1 MRIFGFEI
9 SRAKEATPVT
19 DMSWSTNGGW
29 YPVIREPFAGAWQR
43 NMELRPEL
51 LITYPPVFACVT
63 LRASDVAKCR
73 LRLMQVSDDDIWQE
87 VESPA
92 FSPVLRRPNRYQNR
106 IQFFQQWM
114 TCKDLFGNVYVLKQR
129 DARGVVVALYI
140 LDPRKCKVL
149 VAPDGAVYYQLGA
162 DNLTGIE
169 LDVTVPASE
178 IIHDMTTL
186 RYHPLCGIPPMAAAM
201 LSASQGR
208 SIQTSASS
216 FFDNG
221 ARPSG
226 VLSTTGTIN
235 EETAKRL
242 KEHWEAGYTGKN
254 AGRVAVL
261 GDGLKFEPITAK
273 ATDSQAV
280 EQLGLTGKMVCTAFN
295 VPAYMVGVADPP
307 PYNNIEA
314 LNQQY
319 YSQSLQKDFE
329 AIELLL
335 DEGLGL
341 TNVVGKRLRTEFD
354 IDDLLRMDSK
364 TMAEA
369 EKALAGIKS
378 PNEQRKRFNLKPLA
392 GGNSV
397 YLQEQNYSLEALA
410 KRDAQEDPFASKS
423 STAPPAPTA
432 APPSEED
439 EPDDDLDQAAKNQI
453 AVWSLKDALQGELQK
468 LAA

>member
-1 MRIFGFEI
+1 MRFLGLEI
-9 SRAKEATPVT
+9 SRAKAATPVT
-19 DMSWSTNGGW
+19 DTSWANTGPW

-51 LITYPPVFACVT
+51 LITYPPVFACIT

-73 LRLMQVSDDDIWQE
+73 LRLMQVDDDNIWTE

-114 TCKDLFGNVYVLKQR
+114 TCKDLYGNVYVLKQR

-140 LDPRKCKVL
+140 LDPRKVKTL
-149 VAPDGAVYYQLGA
+149 VAPDGEVYYQLGA

-169 LDVTVPASE
+169 LDTTVPASE

-226 VLSTTGTIN
+226 VLSATGTID
-235 EETAKRL
+235 EPTAKRL
-242 KEHWEAGYTGKN
+242 KEHWDSNYTGKN

-261 GDGLKFEPITAK
+261 GDGLKFEPMTAK
-273 ATDSQAV
+273 ATDSQTV

-295 VPAYMVGVADPP
+295 VPAYMIGVADPP

-329 AIELLL
+329 SIELLL

-341 TNVVGKRLRTEFD
+341 VNVSGRKLRTEFD

-364 TMAEA
+364 TMADA
-369 EKALAGIKS
+369 EKALAGIKA

-392 GGNSV
+392 GGDSV

-410 KRDAQEDPFASKS
+410 KRDAQEDPFAKVTSP
-423 STAPPAPTA
+423 PPAD
-432 APPSEED
+432 PSPSAD
-439 EPDDDLDQAAKNQI
+439 AKPDDELDQAAKNQI
-453 AVWSLKDALQGELQK
+453 AVWSLKDALEGELQK
-468 LAA
+468 MAA

>member
-1 MRIFGFEI
+1 MRILGFEI
-9 SRAKEATPVT
+9 SRSKSATPIT
-19 DMSWSTNGGW
+19 DMSWANSGPW

-51 LITYPPVFACVT
+51 LIAYPPVFACIT

-73 LRLMQVSDDDIWQE
+73 LRLMQVDSDDIWTE

-92 FSPVLRRPNRYQNR
+92 FSPVLRRPNRFQNR

-114 TCKDLFGNVYVLKQR
+114 TCKDIYGNVYVLKQR

-149 VAPDGAVYYQLGA
+149 VAPDGEVFYQLGA

-178 IIHDMTTL
+178 VIHDMTTL
-186 RYHPLCGIPPMAAAM
+186 RYHPLCGIPPMAAAL

-226 VLSTTGTIN
+226 VLSAAGAIDDA
-235 EETAKRL
+235 TAKRL
-242 KEHWEAGYTGKN
+242 KEHWESNYSGKN
-254 AGRVAVL
+254 AGRVAVV
-261 GDGLKFEPITAK
+261 GDGLKFEPMTAK
-273 ATDSQAV
+273 ATDSQMV

-295 VPAYMVGVADPP
+295 VPAYMIGVADPP

-329 AIELLL
+329 SIELLL

-341 TNVVGKRLRTEFD
+341 VNVSGRRLRTEFD

-369 EKALAGIKS
+369 EKALAGIKA

-392 GGNSV
+392 GGDSV

-410 KRDAQEDPFASKS
+410 KRDAQEDPFASSK
-423 STAPPAPTA
+423 APAPAPEA
-432 APPSEED
+432 AP
-439 EPDDDLDQAAKNQI
+439 EPDDEPVSDELDEAAKNQI
-453 AVWSLKDALQGELQK
+453 ARWSLKEYLDAELRK
-468 LAA
+468 MAA

>member
-1 MRIFGFEI
+1 M
-9 SRAKEATPVT
+9 SRGRDWTSLT
-19 DMSWSTNGGW
+19 
-29 YPVIREPFAGAWQR
+29 IREPFTGAWQR

-51 LITYPPVFACVT
+51 LITYPPVFACIT
-63 LRASDVAKCR
+63 LRASDIAKCR
-73 LRLMQVSDDDIWQE
+73 LRLMEGKDDIWTE

-106 IQFFQQWM
+106 IQFFQYWM
-114 TCKDLFGNVYVLKQR
+114 TCKDLYGNVYVLKQR

-140 LDPRKCKVL
+140 LDARRVRPL
-149 VAPDGAVYYQLGA
+149 VAADGGIYYQLSA
-162 DNLTGIE
+162 DNLTGIGQE
-169 LDVTVPASE
+169 TTVPASE

-186 RYHPLCGIPPMAAAM
+186 RYHPLCGIPPMAAAL
-201 LSASQGR
+201 LSASQGK
-208 SIQTSASS
+208 SIQSSASS

-226 VLSTTGTIN
+226 VLSAAGAIDDT
-235 EETAKRL
+235 TAKRL
-242 KEHWEAGYTGKN
+242 KEHWESNYTGEN

-261 GDGLKFEPITAK
+261 GDGLKFEPMTAK
-273 ATDSQAV
+273 ATDSQTV
-280 EQLGLTGKMVCTAFN
+280 EQLGLSGKMVCTAFN

-329 AIELLL
+329 SIELLL

-341 TNVVGKRLRTEFD
+341 VNVPGRLLRSEFD

-364 TMAEA
+364 TMADA
-369 EKALAGIKS
+369 EKALAGIKA

-392 GGNSV
+392 GGDSV

-410 KRDAQEDPFASKS
+410 KRDAQEDPFAKGS
-423 STAPPAPTA
+423 SAPVPAA
-432 APPSEED
+432 DPPSSD
-439 EPDDDLDQAAKNQI
+439 EPPDDELDQAAKNQI
-453 AVWSLKDALQGELQK
+453 AVWSLKDALEGELRK

>member
-1 MRIFGFEI
+1 MRFLGLEI
-9 SRAKEATPVT
+9 SRAKAATPVT
-19 DMSWSTNGGW
+19 DLSWANTGPW

-51 LITYPPVFACVT
+51 LIAYPPVFACIT
-63 LRASDVAKCR
+63 LRASDVAKCD
-73 LRLMQVSDDDIWQE
+73 LRLMEVDENDIWTP

-92 FSPVLRRPNRYQNR
+92 FSPVLRRPNRVQNR

-114 TCKDLFGNVYVLKQR
+114 TCKDLYGNVYVLKER
-129 DARGVVVALYI
+129 DARGVVVAMYI
-140 LDPRKCKVL
+140 LDPRKVKVL
-149 VAPDGAVYYQLGA
+149 VAPDGEVYYQLGA
-162 DNLTGIE
+162 DNLTGID
-169 LDVTVPASE
+169 LDRTVPARE

-186 RYHPLCGIPPMAAAM
+186 RYHALCGIPPMAAAM
-201 LSASQGR
+201 LPASQGR

-226 VLSTTGTIN
+226 ILSTAGAIDDA
-235 EETAKRL
+235 TAKRL
-242 KEHWEAGYTGKN
+242 KDHWEAGYTGKN
-254 AGRVAVL
+254 AGKVAVL

-273 ATDSQAV
+273 ASDSQTV

-295 VPAYMVGVADPP
+295 VPAYMIGVADPP

-319 YSQSLQKDFE
+319 YSQCLQKDFE
-329 AIELLL
+329 SIELLL

-341 TNVVGKRLRTEFD
+341 VNVVGRRLRTAFD
-354 IDDLLRMDSK
+354 TDGGLLRMDSK
-364 TMAEA
+364 TAAET
-369 EKALAGIKS
+369 EKALAGIKA

-410 KRDAQEDPFASKS
+410 KRDAKPDPFDKS
-423 STAPPAPTA
+423 GSEPAPAPA
-432 APPSEED
+432 AAED
-439 EPDDDLDQAAKNQI
+439 EPAADALEEAAKNQI
-453 AVWSLKDALQGELQK
+453 ARWSLKDYLDDELRK
-468 LAA
+468 MAA